1 MRGWANDFLS
11 QPWPALTLVALAA
24 VALVAHR
31 RIATRLG
38 WSRWPTLGALVGLA
52 IVLTLTLPPAPGAAI
67 GSPEWSA
74 AGRCVESLFDPA
86 VLWRGL
92 ISTAS
97 RGERVGNVLMF
108 VPLTFFT
115 VLATRRLAWT
125 VVVGVVLPI
134 GIELTQSITAF
145 GRECVGYDWVNNA
158 IGALLGAVLG
168 ALTVRGLVLF
178 GAPGDKGTAN

>member
-11 QPWPALTLVALAA
+11 EPWPALTFIALAA
-24 VALVAHR
+24 VALLAHR

-38 WSRWPTLGALVGLA
+38 WSRWLTLGTLMGLA

-67 GSPEWSA
+67 GRPEWSA

-92 ISTAS
+92 FATSE

-108 VPLTFFT
+108 VPLTFFA
-115 VLATRRLAWT
+115 VLASGRPVRIA
-125 VVVGVVLPI
+125 VAGVALPV
-134 GIELTQSITAF
+134 GIELTQSILDF

-168 ALTVRGLVLF
+168 ALTVRGLALIRAF
-178 GAPGDKGTAN
+178 RKSP